1 MKKLLVILAAA
12 AFVAS
17 AGMGLCG
24 ETNKVCNPH
33 KCAEACKDKC
43 KVKEGQKCPL
53 APKDKCADK
62 K

>member
-1 MKKLLVILAAA
+1 MKKLLAILAAA

-24 ETNKVCNPH
+24 ETNKVCDPH
-33 KCAEACKDKC
+33 KCTEACKDKC
-43 KVKEGQKCPL
+43 KAKESHKCTG